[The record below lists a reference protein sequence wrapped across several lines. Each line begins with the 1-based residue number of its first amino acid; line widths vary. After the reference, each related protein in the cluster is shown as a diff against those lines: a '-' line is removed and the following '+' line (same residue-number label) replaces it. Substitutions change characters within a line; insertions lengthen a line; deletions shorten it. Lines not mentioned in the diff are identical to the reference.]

1 MALSSMSFYL
11 LGLYTA
17 RLDLFKFFFALVFGA
32 FLWSLY
38 LIYEASGS
46 STRKKRKQ
54 RAQIFMMITT
64 VLMIGMTITWL
75 LSKTNI
81 GWWFDK

>member
-1 MALSSMSFYL
+1 VALSSMSFYL